1 MFQVTR
7 VCAASSPDLAR
18 YLVCLHTGLDS
29 AGARGCL
36 CRVLATRLTTLLL
49 HAGQLDIRTCRMT
62 TSL

>member
-1 MFQVTR
+1 MWQVTR
-7 VCAASSPDLAR
+7 VCAASSPDLAH

-36 CRVLATRLTTLLL
+36 CRVLATRLTTLL
-49 HAGQLDIRTCRMT
+49 HAGQLDIRTCSMT